1 MLFQKSQQERKIDA
15 PNEFQIFLKEE
26 KLAQYN
32 YSKPIVQYFQK
43 LWKGSRKKKKKKL
56 ILPPQWLKS
65 EQEQIGSVCKLRRQ
79 KRVRDKSNERE
90 KQREMQDMS

>member
-1 MLFQKSQQERKIDA
+1 MLFQKSQQEREIDA

-43 LWKGSRKKKKKKL
+43 LWKGSRKKKKKKTNIAASVAKIGTGADWVGL
-56 ILPPQWLKS
+56 QIAPTEES
-65 EQEQIGSVCKLRRQ
+65 EGQE
-79 KRVRDKSNERE
+79 
-90 KQREMQDMS
+90 